1 MPKTDTS
8 YQPPVTLSTRPAKL
22 SINQLMGTTLSA
34 SVAGGWHDK
43 PSPCT
48 PLQGLP
54 NNKNSDEEV
63 SGLMRPGTPT
73 NCSQAAFWTT
83 KNVSLQYRK
92 QNPSKNSMHVAQEER
107 NARCKIVKGRLDQHR
122 RLNEERQLHSNGH
135 THTNTNTNTHTTK
148 IRTETTGTLLLAHSH
163 REEAAASTSHGGHCE
178 SSPRPPYGTSH
189 PGPPCRGVDAGCKS
203 CHRGLQEGGRS
214 ESC

>member
-1 MPKTDTS
+1 LSTLAAERRQQCQTGAANIAGALIAWLVVLGKEAMPKTDTS

-135 THTNTNTNTHTTK
+135 THTNTNTNPQWESQVV
-148 IRTETTGTLLLAHSH
+148 RPFRPLA
-163 REEAAASTSHGGHCE
+163 
-178 SSPRPPYGTSH
+178 
-189 PGPPCRGVDAGCKS
+189 V
-203 CHRGLQEGGRS
+203 LQLSVRIS
-214 ESC
+214 Y